1 MDTKTTVERRN
12 GLPSPTWNEGV
23 APQAELQAGCTRR
36 EGVRSH
42 ELQTT
47 DAEADLSP
55 DPLRHTDL
63 YRLVMPYKLRV

>member
-1 MDTKTTVERRN
+1 MDTRTGVDRRN
-12 GLPSPTWNEGV
+12 DLPSPIWNEGV
-23 APQAELQAGCTRR
+23 VTQAEMQAGCTRR
-36 EGVRSH
+36 QDVRS
-42 ELQTT
+42 LGLPTT